1 MHKTY
6 TNEEILEQLKS
17 LEGLLLE
24 RVFESSYSESLRTYD
39 LIDHLRSKAQD
50 LGLEGRDTYITLIRD
65 LEKLSSTIG
74 GLING
79 RRGEFLA
86 AKSLKCL
93 RGDNMLL
100 SNIALPNGGSFE
112 EYDQVLIARSGVYV
126 IEVKSY
132 RNDVVIDDGGIL
144 HCGLRSYNVGE
155 RMREKMHA
163 LWDAIQFS
171 SDGYM
176 NEEDVHG
183 MLLFVNDDANVTDF
197 FHRIPVMRCGQI
209 VYSIEDANRY
219 DEKLSW
225 EDMVRIK
232 AVLLA
237 RRTAAKFS
245 MPLDEDRVKGE
256 LEDFLDLVEVET
268 AKDAAK
274 PKATD
279 HNEVDSPT
287 TLDDHVPHLQ
297 LPSWIPAVTAVI
309 SGLAIGVGGL
319 FLHVKKGEGAWLPE
333 VAIK

>member
-1 MHKTY
+1 MGKTY

-24 RVFESSYSESLRTYD
+24 RVFETSYSESLRTYD
-39 LIDHLRSKAQD
+39 LIDHLRSKAHD
-50 LGLEGRDTYITLIRD
+50 LGLEGEDTYTDLIRD

-79 RRGEFLA
+79 KRGEFLA

-93 RGDNMLL
+93 RGDSLLL

-126 IEVKSY
+126 IEVKNY

-144 HCGLRSYNVGE
+144 HCSLHSYNVGE

-176 NEEDVHG
+176 TEEDVHG
-183 MLLFVNDDANVTDF
+183 MLLFVNNDASVTDHF
-197 FHRIPVMRCGQI
+197 RRVPVMRCGQI
-209 VYSIEDANRY
+209 VYSIEDANRC

-232 AVLLA
+232 SVLLA
-237 RRTAAKFS
+237 RKTAAEFP
-245 MPLDEDRVKGE
+245 MPLDENRVKGE
-256 LEDFLDLVEVET
+256 LENFLDLVEAET

-274 PKATD
+274 PIGANHKKA
-279 HNEVDSPT
+279 DSPT
-287 TLDDHVPHLQ
+287 TLDNHARHSK
-297 LPSWIPAVTAVI
+297 LPSWVPAVAAVA
-309 SGLAIGVGGL
+309 SGLVIGAGGL
-319 FLHVKKGEGAWLPE
+319 FLHAKKG
-333 VAIK
+333 